1 MLSGL
6 ARVYSN
12 LEEPQISMEYDSDKA
27 GLAWQTE
34 IWNRMSDVYMREIDR
49 RFVPV
54 IEQII
59 ARAGLSPGERALDI
73 GAGTGAV
80 ALMAATL
87 VAPGGR
93 VAGIDISSEM
103 LAFARRRAEELGLD
117 DISFRE
123 GRAEAIPAADAD
135 FDVALASLSLM
146 YVIDRDAAAREI
158 ARVIRP
164 GGRLV
169 AAVWA
174 GPEQCDIVR
183 FQQIVGSFAPTPPVP
198 DVSPW
203 ALADPAPFLAQ
214 LAAAG
219 IDARVETATLG
230 FSFDDFASVWEA
242 LAGVTVAKLSAERQ
256 EAAQAAVMAAMW
268 PNGDGPRHF
277 RNAAHFITGQR
288 R

>member
-1 MLSGL
+1 M
-6 ARVYSN
+6 
-12 LEEPQISMEYDSDKA
+12 IMEYDSYRA
-27 GLAWQTE
+27 GLAWQTD
-34 IWNRMSDVYMREIDR
+34 IWNRMSDVYLRELDR

-54 IEQII
+54 IEQVL
-59 ARAGLSPGERALDI
+59 ARAGLSPGQRALDI
-73 GAGTGAV
+73 GAGTGSV
-80 ALMAATL
+80 ALRAATL

-93 VAGIDISSEM
+93 VTGIDISSEM
-103 LAFARRRAEELGLD
+103 LALARRRAEELGLD
-117 DISFRE
+117 DVSFLE
-123 GRAEAIPAADAD
+123 GRAEAIPASDAA

-169 AAVWA
+169 AAAWA
-174 GPEQCDIVR
+174 GQEQCDIMR

-198 DVSPW
+198 GVSPW

-214 LAAAG
+214 LAEEG
-219 IDARVETATLG
+219 IDAQVETVTLG

-242 LAGVTVAKLSAERQ
+242 LAGVTVAQFAAEQRQ
-256 EAAQAAVMAAMW
+256 EAQAAVMAAMW
-268 PNGDGPRHF
+268 PHGDGPRHF
-277 RNAAHFITGQR
+277 RNSTHFITGQR